1 MKKPAKNVL
10 NCLVAAAA
18 ITCVADR
25 PRDIAATRALVKEH
39 ARSAVAVEVRF
50 KAPEGDESTGF
61 NIPYLCPNCN
71 RTHYNSLSDYVGSD
85 KPLVMAGYVVGPDRV
100 MVQDLTVR
108 SNFVD
113 SVMIEFDGRRYK
125 AAPAR
130 RYPEQAAVELKT
142 ERPIDGAKPLAFT
155 GGNVSV
161 EEAKFFFHA
170 KENGLFVSGLLPGD
184 ALKFRHYA
192 GIGKDLAPMPA
203 NVIVL
208 DAKNRPV
215 SLSFT
220 SPVVLG
226 EMGFTAPKTWKGE
239 EPYAFDAR
247 LDAMQKKVFA
257 SLVPVYI
264 HREEEKRSSGR
275 SRFSIRLRGDDDGKG
290 LDIDVAGYALPNGEL
305 LVPLNLDASMT
316 AEIDKLEAVMPD
328 GKRTPLEYVG
338 AFDKY
343 ALAIVRFP
351 DGKLPAGVVP
361 MKLYSGKVDDLML
374 RKLYTLSV
382 RSMDGVLSGELLQE
396 RAVKFETVRG
406 GVTGP
411 DVRLNDQNGRIPFAV
426 TEDGELV
433 MGKVNRRTGKE
444 WSRETVVSSAS
455 LASLLDKRK
464 FNPEYA
470 IRKGKDRIR
479 VAWIGVETQ
488 PMTADLA
495 REKKSAGF
503 LKAFRTD
510 GALVGRVFAG
520 SPAEKA
526 GIRPGDVLLYARREG
541 ENDRIAL
548 EAESRFGSGFDLSDL
563 SELIERL
570 DGERLEIFDADS
582 FAPWPDVEKG
592 VNEVFTRL
600 GIGTTIDVG
609 YVSDGKKKEAKLTL
623 AQTPVHFRSAK
634 RFKSKALGAAF
645 ADLTFEVRGFF
656 KLADDAPGV
665 VVSKVKPGNPAAV
678 AGLRPLEIV
687 THVDDKPV
695 ADVKALREA
704 INGKSEFNLSVRRL
718 AATRIVRVKMAAG
731 DSDAK

>member
-1 MKKPAKNVL
+1 MKKTARTTL
-10 NCLVAAAA
+10 IGLVAAAA
-18 ITCVADR
+18 VNCAAESTNN
-25 PRDIAATRALVKEH
+25 IAATRALVKEH
-39 ARSAVAVEVRF
+39 AQSAVAVEVRF
-50 KAPEGDESTGF
+50 KTPDGEESVGF
-61 NIPYLCPNCN
+61 NIPYLCPNCS
-71 RTHYNSLSDYVGSD
+71 RTHYNSLSDYVKED

-100 MVQDLTVR
+100 MVQDISVR

-113 SVMIEFDGRRYK
+113 SVEVDFEGRRYK
-125 AAPAR
+125 TVPVR
-130 RYPEQAAVELKT
+130 RYPEQRALELKT
-142 ERPIDGAKPLAFT
+142 ERPIEGARPIAFT
-155 GGNVSV
+155 GGNVSA
-161 EEAKFFFHA
+161 EKARFFFHA
-170 KENGLFVSGLLPGD
+170 KEDGLFVSGFLPGD
-184 ALKFRHYA
+184 AVKFRHYA
-192 GIGKDLAPMPA
+192 GIGKDIAPMPA

-208 DAKNRPV
+208 DAENRPV

-220 SPVVLG
+220 TPVVLG
-226 EMGFTAPKTWKGE
+226 ETGFTAPGTWKGE

-275 SRFSIRLRGDDDGKG
+275 SRISIRMRGDDDGKG

-305 LVPLNLDASMT
+305 LLPLNLDATMT
-316 AEIDKLEAVMPD
+316 AEIDKIEAVMPD
-328 GKRTPLEYVG
+328 GSRTPLEYVG

-343 ALAIVRFP
+343 ALAIVRFTG
-351 DGKLPAGVVP
+351 GKHPAGVAP
-361 MKLYSGKVDDLML
+361 MRIYRGGAESLML
-374 RKLYTLSV
+374 RRLYTVSV
-382 RSMDGVLSGELLQE
+382 RSMDGVLSGEILPE

-406 GVTGP
+406 GDTVP
-411 DVRLNDQNGRIPFAV
+411 DVRLDTQNGRQAFAV

-433 MGKVNRRTGKE
+433 LGTFKRRNGRE
-444 WSRETVVSSAS
+444 WSSGTIVSAAS
-455 LASLLDKRK
+455 LAALLGERK
-464 FNPEYA
+464 FNSEYA

-479 VAWIGVETQ
+479 AAWIGVETQ

-510 GALVGRVFAG
+510 GALVGRVFPG
-520 SPAEKA
+520 TPAEKA

-541 ENDRIAL
+541 ENDRTAL
-548 EAESRFGSGFDLSDL
+548 EAGSRFGGSFDLSD
-563 SELIERL
+563 LIERL
-570 DGERLEIFDADS
+570 DGSRLEIFDADD

-592 VNEVFTRL
+592 VNEVFTGF
-600 GIGTTIDVG
+600 GIGAVVEVG

-623 AQTPVHFRSAK
+623 AQIPVHFRNAK

-665 VVSKVKPGNPAAV
+665 VVSKVKPGDPAAV
-678 AGLRPLEIV
+678 AGLRPLEVV

>member
-1 MKKPAKNVL
+1 MKKPVKTVL
-10 NCLVAAAA
+10 ISLVAAAA
-18 ITCVADR
+18 ITCAADS

-61 NIPYLCPNCN
+61 NIPYMCPNCN
-71 RTHYNSLSDYVGSD
+71 RTHYNDLSDYVGND

-100 MVQDLTVR
+100 MVQDLAVR

-113 SVMIEFDGRRYK
+113 SVMIEFDGHRYK
-125 AAPAR
+125 AAPVR
-130 RYPEQAAVELKT
+130 RYPEEAAVELKA
-142 ERPIDGAKPLAFT
+142 ERPIEGVKPLVFT
-155 GGNVSV
+155 GGNVSA

-170 KENGLFVSGLLPGD
+170 KEDGLFVSGLLSGS

-220 SPVVLG
+220 TPVVLG
-226 EMGFTAPKTWKGE
+226 EAGFVAPKTWKGE
-239 EPYAFDAR
+239 GPYAFDAR
-247 LDAMQKKVFA
+247 LDAMQKKVNA
-257 SLVPVYI
+257 SLVPVYV

-275 SRFSIRLRGDDDGKG
+275 SRFSFRMRGSDDGKG
-290 LDIDVAGYALPNGEL
+290 LDIDVVGFALPNGEL

-343 ALAIVRFP
+343 ALAVVRFP
-351 DGKLPAGVVP
+351 G
-361 MKLYSGKVDDLML
+361 LML
-374 RKLYTLSV
+374 RKVYTLSV
-382 RSMDGVLSGELLQE
+382 RSLDGVLSGELLQE
-396 RAVKFETVRG
+396 RAVKFEMVRG
-406 GVTGP
+406 GETVP
-411 DVRLNDQNGRIPFAV
+411 DVRLSTQNGRLPFAV
-426 TEDGELV
+426 TEDGEFVL
-433 MGKVNRRTGKE
+433 GKAMRRTGKE
-444 WSRETVVSSAS
+444 WSRDTVVSSAS
-455 LASLLDKRK
+455 LAALLKDRK

-495 REKKSAGF
+495 REKKSSGF
-503 LKAFRTD
+503 LKAFRTE

-526 GIRPGDVLLYARREG
+526 GIRPGDVLLYARRKDES
-541 ENDRIAL
+541 ERIAL
-548 EAESRFGSGFDLSDL
+548 EASSRFGGGFDL
-563 SELIERL
+563 SELIDRL
-570 DGERLEIFDADS
+570 DGSRLEIFDADD

-592 VNEVFTRL
+592 VNEVFTRF
-600 GIGTTIDVG
+600 GIGTTVEVG
-609 YVSDGKKKEAKLTL
+609 YVSDGQKKEVQLTL
-623 AQTPVHFRSAK
+623 AQAPVHFRSAK

-665 VVSKVKPGNPAAV
+665 VVSKVKPGDPAAV

-704 INGKSEFNLSVRRL
+704 VNGKTEFNLSVRRL
-718 AATRIVRVKMAAG
+718 AATRIVRVKMQDAG
-731 DSDAK
+731 NSDDK

>member
-1 MKKPAKNVL
+1 MKKPVKTVL
-10 NCLVAAAA
+10 ISLVAAAA
-18 ITCVADR
+18 ITCAADS

-71 RTHYNSLSDYVGSD
+71 RTHYNDLSDYVGND

-100 MVQDLTVR
+100 MVQDLAVR

-113 SVMIEFDGRRYK
+113 SVMIEFDGHRYK
-125 AAPAR
+125 AAPVR
-130 RYPEQAAVELKT
+130 RYPEEAAVELKA
-142 ERPIDGAKPLAFT
+142 ERPIEGVKPLVFT
-155 GGNVSV
+155 GGNVSA

-170 KENGLFVSGLLPGD
+170 KEDGLFVSGLLSGS

-220 SPVVLG
+220 TPVVLG
-226 EMGFTAPKTWKGE
+226 EAGFVAPKTWKGE
-239 EPYAFDAR
+239 GPYAFDAR
-247 LDAMQKKVFA
+247 LDAMQKKVNA
-257 SLVPVYI
+257 SLVPVYV

-275 SRFSIRLRGDDDGKG
+275 SRFSFRIRGSDDGKG
-290 LDIDVAGYALPNGEL
+290 LDIDVVGFALPNGEL

-316 AEIDKLEAVMPD
+316 AEIDKLEAVMPN

-343 ALAIVRFP
+343 ALAVVRFS
-351 DGKLPAGVVP
+351 GGRHPAGVVP
-361 MKLYSGKVDDLML
+361 MKLYGGKVEDLML
-374 RKLYTLSV
+374 RKVYTLSV
-382 RSMDGVLSGELLQE
+382 RSLDGVLSGELLQE
-396 RAVKFETVRG
+396 RVVKFETVRG
-406 GVTGP
+406 GETVP
-411 DVRLNDQNGRIPFAV
+411 DVRLSTQNGRLPFAV
-426 TEDGELV
+426 TEDGEFVL
-433 MGKVNRRTGKE
+433 GKAMRRTGKE
-444 WSRETVVSSAS
+444 WSRDTVVSSAS
-455 LASLLDKRK
+455 LAALLKDRK

-495 REKKSAGF
+495 REKKSSGF
-503 LKAFRTD
+503 LKAFRTE

-526 GIRPGDVLLYARREG
+526 GIRPGDVLLYARRDG
-541 ENDRIAL
+541 ENERIAL
-548 EAESRFGSGFDLSDL
+548 EASSRFGGGFDL
-563 SELIERL
+563 SELIDRL
-570 DGERLEIFDADS
+570 DGSRLEIFDADD

-592 VNEVFTRL
+592 VNEVFTRF
-600 GIGTTIDVG
+600 GIGTAVEVG
-609 YVSDGKKKEAKLTL
+609 YVSDGQKKEVQLTL
-623 AQTPVHFRSAK
+623 AQAPVHFRSAK

-665 VVSKVKPGNPAAV
+665 VVSKVKPGDPAAV

-704 INGKSEFNLSVRRL
+704 VKGKTEFNLSVRRL
-718 AATRIVRVKMAAG
+718 AATRIVRVKMQDAG
-731 DSDAK
+731 NSDDK